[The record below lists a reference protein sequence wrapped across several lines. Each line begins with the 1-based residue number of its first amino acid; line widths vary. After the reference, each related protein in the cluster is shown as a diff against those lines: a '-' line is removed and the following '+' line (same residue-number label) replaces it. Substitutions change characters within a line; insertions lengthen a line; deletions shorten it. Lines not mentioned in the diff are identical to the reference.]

1 MQLKVQSISTFS
13 FYAAIEK
20 EMSEQMYLFHVHFML
35 YALSYDRVLLNTTL
49 HGALYDIYLW

>member
-49 HGALYDIYLW
+49 HGALYDIYL